1 MRSSHVRWGSS
12 TSGAK
17 GASCRINR
25 WAAYS
30 TFQTAPALAFRVRVH
45 GSLVFKICVRIR
57 TKRVIAVQSL
67 GPSFDVLIII
77 SQTPHKEAEYPP
89 NHKELAFPHART
101 PENVCFIPVRIVV
114 SVYEQGQG
122 VVTFYCCCC
131 IAFDPYEPAFRGGN
145 RLLPH
150 LSLW

>member
-1 MRSSHVRWGSS
+1 MRAHALMRSSHVRWGSS

-89 NHKELAFPHART
+89 NHKELAFISTRT
-101 PENVCFIPVRIVV
+101 YPRKCLFHPCTHRGFSVR
-114 SVYEQGQG
+114 
-122 VVTFYCCCC
+122 TRTRCCD
-131 IAFDPYEPAFRGGN
+131 I
-145 RLLPH
+145 LL
-150 LSLW
+150 LLLYRVRSLRTSI